1 MSGDTAAGAAPAS
14 ARARAVS
21 RAQAR
26 ILLLKPRVMS
36 LVVFTGGVGMAV
48 APGHVGL
55 VEALV
60 TLACMAGGAAACG
73 AINMW
78 YDADIDAL
86 MSRTAKRPIPTGRVS
101 PTEALFVG
109 IVLSVLSVAIQAAKV
124 NAVSAVLLALTIA
137 IYVFV
142 YTTWLKRRSP
152 QNIVIGGISGALP
165 PMIGWAATTGGIEPG
180 AWALFLIIFLW
191 TPPHFWA
198 LALAKSADYERAGVP
213 MLPVVAGPERT
224 RREILVYSLILVPAT
239 FLPAL
244 AGTEGWL
251 YVAIAAALGGVFIER
266 AWALY
271 RAAGRE
277 AMLKAAWRL
286 FGYSIFYL
294 FALYVALLAGV
305 R

>member
-1 MSGDTAAGAAPAS
+1 MSGDTAAGVAPAS
-14 ARARAVS
+14 TRARVLSQAG
-21 RAQAR
+21 AR
-26 ILLLKPRVMS
+26 IVLLKPRVMS
-36 LVVFTGGVGMAV
+36 LVVFTGGVGIAV
-48 APGHVGL
+48 APGHIGL
-55 VEALV
+55 VEVLV
-60 TLACMAGGAAACG
+60 TLVCMAGGAAACG
-73 AINMW
+73 ALNMW

-86 MSRTAKRPIPTGRVS
+86 MSRTAKRPIPMGRVS
-101 PTEALFVG
+101 PVEAFVIG
-109 IVLSVLSVAIQAAKV
+109 IVLAVLSVGILAAKV
-124 NAVSAVLLALTIA
+124 NAVSAALLALTIA
-137 IYVFV
+137 FYVLV
-142 YTTWLKRRSP
+142 YTHWLKRRTP
-152 QNIVIGGISGALP
+152 QNIVIGGVSGALP
-165 PMIGWAATTGGIEPG
+165 PMIGWAATTGSIEAG

-198 LALAKSADYERAGVP
+198 LAMAKSADYERAGVP

-244 AGTEGWL
+244 IGTEGWL

-271 RAAGRE
+271 RADGRE

-294 FALYVALLAGV
+294 FALYVALLAGA